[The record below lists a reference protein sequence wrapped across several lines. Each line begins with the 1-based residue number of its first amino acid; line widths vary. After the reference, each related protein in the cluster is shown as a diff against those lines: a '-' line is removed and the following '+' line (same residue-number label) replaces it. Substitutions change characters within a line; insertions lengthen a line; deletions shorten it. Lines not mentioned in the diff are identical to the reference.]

1 VPKFKVKLIRKMNFQ
16 DIKKQAQKQIEKAE
30 NIKELDQVFK
40 QYLGKKGQVSL
51 MLKQLKTASEDEKKK
66 LGKQLNELKQFI
78 SNEIQKKKDL
88 NKESDSSE
96 WIDISVPGKKPVK
109 GGLHILTQT
118 KREIMDIFYSMGFE
132 VLEGPEIETEWYNFD
147 ALNIPKDHPARDG
160 WDTLWLKTDP
170 RLLLR
175 THTSPVQAR
184 YMEQNKPPLRII
196 VPGRCYRHEATDA
209 SHDFQFHQVE
219 GLMVDKG
226 ISIANFKS
234 LIQEFFKSFF
244 KDKDLKIRL
253 KPDYFPFTE
262 PSFDIAVSCTVCK
275 GKGCPTCKK
284 TGWLEL
290 GGAGIV
296 NPNVYK
302 YCGLDPK
309 GLQGWAFGFGLERLA
324 MMKHKI
330 NDIRLFNSG
339 DFRFLNQ
346 F

>member
-1 VPKFKVKLIRKMNFQ
+1 M
-16 DIKKQAQKQIEKAE
+16 
-30 NIKELDQVFK
+30 
-40 QYLGKKGQVSL
+40 
-51 MLKQLKTASEDEKKK
+51 
-66 LGKQLNELKQFI
+66 
-78 SNEIQKKKDL
+78 KDL
-88 NKESDSSE
+88 D
-96 WIDISVPGKKPVK
+96 
-109 GGLHILTQT
+109 
-118 KREIMDIFYSMGFE
+118 
-132 VLEGPEIETEWYNFD
+132 
-147 ALNIPKDHPARDG
+147 
-160 WDTLWLKTDP
+160 
-170 RLLLR
+170 LLLR

-339 DFRFLNQ
+339 DLRFLNQ